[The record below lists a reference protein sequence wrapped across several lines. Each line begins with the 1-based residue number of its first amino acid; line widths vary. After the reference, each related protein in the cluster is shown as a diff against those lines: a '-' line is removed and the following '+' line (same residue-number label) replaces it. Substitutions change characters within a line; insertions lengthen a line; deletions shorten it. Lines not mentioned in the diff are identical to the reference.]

1 MDLKKHRGLI
11 YHPVFWVT
19 IIAIVVVSLL
29 VKRDKPITVPLKQEA
44 SWNVSVHPLMIGKY
58 QPIVRLHGVVT
69 SFNEATLR
77 SAIEADVD
85 KVLVKDGEQVSSSS
99 LLVKLDKTIFELN
112 VKEREAEI
120 NKLYAAMEKEK
131 INNKVDIE
139 TIEQDKKLLKL
150 SLKSRQR
157 YSTLRKRDLSSQA
170 QVDEADKAYSSLVIA
185 LKKTELRLKRHESNL
200 KALEADLEKAKI
212 ALKKAKI
219 DLEDTE
225 IAAPFDGRITDVM
238 VSAGDR
244 IMKNTPILSLYNTD
258 SLEVKAQLTERLRK
272 SLNQALKQHQKIY
285 ATLDDTIPIQLSRV
299 DTSVEE
305 GDSNV
310 DAYFTVSKEHSHDL
324 ALGMTHTLNLKLPQV
339 GESYLIPKSSL
350 YHSDTIYV
358 VALDKLESI
367 KIIQLGITKHDDDYY
382 YIIQPK
388 ERQNLSGKQVVR
400 TKLPFIRSGMKV
412 KIL

>member
-19 IIAIVVVSLL
+19 IIAIAVVSLL
-29 VKRDKPITVPLKQEA
+29 VKRDKPITAPSKQEA
-44 SWNVSVHPLMIGKY
+44 SWNVSVHTLIIGKY

-185 LKKTELRLKRHESNL
+185 LKKTELRLKRHQSNL

-272 SLNQALKQHQKIY
+272 RLNQALKQHQKIY

>member
-120 NKLYAAMEKEK
+120 NKRYAAMEKEK

-272 SLNQALKQHQKIY
+272 SLNQALKQHQKIH
-285 ATLDDTIPIQLSRV
+285 AT
-299 DTSVEE
+299 
-305 GDSNV
+305 
-310 DAYFTVSKEHSHDL
+310 
-324 ALGMTHTLNLKLPQV
+324 
-339 GESYLIPKSSL
+339 
-350 YHSDTIYV
+350 
-358 VALDKLESI
+358 
-367 KIIQLGITKHDDDYY
+367 
-382 YIIQPK
+382 
-388 ERQNLSGKQVVR
+388 
-400 TKLPFIRSGMKV
+400 
-412 KIL
+412 